1 MTWIEL
7 DKNILNFTDFVF
19 FHVPFLISI
28 EAMANLVSV
37 AVPEVLVLKIGPE
50 LMKMV

>member
-1 MTWIEL
+1 
-7 DKNILNFTDFVF
+7 VF

-37 AVPEVLVLKIGPE
+37 AVPEVLALKIGPE